1 MHRPDERVTSILIEE
16 EMKSSYIDY
25 SMSVIVSRALPDVR
39 DGLKPV
45 QRRILVAMN
54 DLNLMHNRPYRKS
67 AKITGDVTGNYHPHG
82 TVAVYDTMAR
92 LVQDFSLRY
101 PIVDGQGNFGS
112 IDGDG
117 AAAERYTEAR
127 LSRLAEE
134 LLVDLEKGT
143 VDFRPNYDATREEPV
158 VLPGKAPNLLI
169 NGSAGIAVGMATNVP
184 PQNLREVCE
193 AITCLIDRPEA
204 TVDELMEFV
213 QGPDF
218 PTGGMIQGTAGIRE
232 CYTTGHGLI
241 TIRARATIEELRAE
255 RLAIIVTEIPYQ
267 VNKAALLERIAE
279 LVKSGVLQGISDL
292 RDESDRDGM
301 RVVIELRAD
310 AQPRVVLNQLYK
322 HTQMQTTFGANL
334 LALSHNRPKLFT
346 LKELCQSYIDH
357 RVDVITRRTTFDLEE
372 ARKRAHIL
380 EGLKVALDQIDAV
393 ITLIRE
399 SRNAEE
405 ARAALMAAFGLT
417 QIQAQAILEMQ
428 LQRLAGL
435 EREKIE
441 GQYQET
447 LRLIA
452 EYEAILSSRG
462 RVLELIT
469 ADLRELAEKY
479 GDARRTEIEPYSEDI
494 DLEDLI
500 PREDM
505 IITITHRGYIKRLPV
520 TTYRS
525 QRRGGRGLTGAKTR
539 EEDFIE
545 HLFVA
550 NTHSYILFFTDRGRC
565 YWLKVY
571 NAPLG
576 KRLSKGRSIL
586 NLLDIGPQER
596 ITAFV
601 PVDQFDP
608 QHYVVLATRRGQIK
622 KTPLSAF
629 ANPRRKGIWAMRLA
643 AEDVLIGA
651 GVTGGSAELVLAK
664 RSGKAIRFPETKVR
678 AMGRGAAGVRG
689 VTLESPEDEV
699 VGMVCVTDPEATLLV
714 VTEKGFG
721 KRSRLDDYR
730 VTNRGGRGVI
740 TVRNTP
746 RNGPIVA
753 IKQVGDDEE
762 VMLTTSNGM
771 VIRLKMSG
779 VSVLGRATQGVRLIH
794 LQEGDSVA
802 DVAKVA
808 LSGEPAAGEE
818 NGAAEEAG
826 QADDGGAGAD
836 AGAGAGGAAGGGD
849 EDEGIGEDEGGEEP
863 DAGS

>member
-1 MHRPDERVTSILIEE
+1 
-16 EMKSSYIDY
+16 
-25 SMSVIVSRALPDVR
+25 
-39 DGLKPV
+39 
-45 QRRILVAMN
+45 
-54 DLNLMHNRPYRKS
+54 
-67 AKITGDVTGNYHPHG
+67 
-82 TVAVYDTMAR
+82 
-92 LVQDFSLRY
+92 
-101 PIVDGQGNFGS
+101 
-112 IDGDG
+112 
-117 AAAERYTEAR
+117 
-127 LSRLAEE
+127 
-134 LLVDLEKGT
+134 
-143 VDFRPNYDATREEPV
+143 
-158 VLPGKAPNLLI
+158 
-169 NGSAGIAVGMATNVP
+169 
-184 PQNLREVCE
+184 
-193 AITCLIDRPEA
+193 
-204 TVDELMEFV
+204 
-213 QGPDF
+213 
-218 PTGGMIQGTAGIRE
+218 
-232 CYTTGHGLI
+232 
-241 TIRARATIEELRAE
+241 
-255 RLAIIVTEIPYQ
+255 
-267 VNKAALLERIAE
+267 
-279 LVKSGVLQGISDL
+279 
-292 RDESDRDGM
+292 
-301 RVVIELRAD
+301 
-310 AQPRVVLNQLYK
+310 
-322 HTQMQTTFGANL
+322 
-334 LALSHNRPKLFT
+334 
-346 LKELCQSYIDH
+346 
-357 RVDVITRRTTFDLEE
+357 
-372 ARKRAHIL
+372 
-380 EGLKVALDQIDAV
+380 V

-651 GVTGGSAELVLAK
+651 GVTGG
-664 RSGKAIRFPETKVR
+664 RTKVR

>member
-334 LALSHNRPKLFT
+334 LALIHNRPKLFT